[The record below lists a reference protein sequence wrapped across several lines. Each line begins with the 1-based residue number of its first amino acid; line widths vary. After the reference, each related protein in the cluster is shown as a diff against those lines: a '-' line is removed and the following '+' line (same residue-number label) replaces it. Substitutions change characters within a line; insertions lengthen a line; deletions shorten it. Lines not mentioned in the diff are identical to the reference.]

1 MFKYKVIV
9 LSRKFQLY
17 TYNWNWWRKIH
28 SCMPL
33 NFFSVYLLKKTVFE
47 EIKISGSFSSFVSY
61 IWKLASLKIFH
72 LQKALLLDTTQ
83 KQKRKKQ
90 LIVLQIWTTPKK
102 IHSNDKFWLNIAM
115 MLFRENSRT
124 SFPASLNCLEK
135 ETLSKN
141 FLNFARKVYTH

>member
-1 MFKYKVIV
+1 MKENPFLYAIKFFFC
-9 LSRKFQLY
+9 LSAKKDSV
-17 TYNWNWWRKIH
+17 WRNK
-28 SCMPL
+28 
-33 NFFSVYLLKKTVFE
+33 NFRVFL
-47 EIKISGSFSSFVSY
+47 ILCY
-61 IWKLASLKIFH
+61 IWKLASSKIFH

-102 IHSNDKFWLNIAM
+102 IHSNDKFWLNWLYIAM

-141 FLNFARKVYTH
+141 FLNFARKIYTHWRLAYNLSLEILFE

>member
-1 MFKYKVIV
+1 MKENPFLYAIKFFFC
-9 LSRKFQLY
+9 LSAKKDSV
-17 TYNWNWWRKIH
+17 WRNK
-28 SCMPL
+28 
-33 NFFSVYLLKKTVFE
+33 NFRVFL
-47 EIKISGSFSSFVSY
+47 ILCY

-115 MLFRENSRT
+115 MLFHENSRT

>member
-33 NFFSVYLLKKTVFE
+33 NFFFCLSAKKDSVWRNKNFRVFL
-47 EIKISGSFSSFVSY
+47 ILCY